1 MPTQLVD
8 TRGNPIEHAALE
20 SPQTAQM
27 ASLHREF
34 ANHPARGL
42 TPQRLHNI
50 FVRAEQGDLS
60 AQADLFDD
68 MEERD
73 AHIHAEMSKR
83 RRAMLTLA
91 WQVSPAR
98 NANAAEIKMAEEVT
112 EWIQDVPDF
121 EDVLLDALSA
131 IGHGYSC
138 QELEWER
145 TGLLW
150 LPGSVTLRPHSWF
163 TLDRETRTNLRLR
176 AGSSMDGEPL
186 TPFGWITHT
195 HKAKSGY
202 LARAGL
208 FRSLAWPYLFRNYS
222 ARDLAEFLEIHGLPL
237 RLGKY
242 PSTATPEERRT
253 LLNAVINIGH
263 AAAGIIPEGMMLD
276 FQEASKGS
284 HDPFAWM
291 IEWCERTVSKA
302 VLGQNVGNDS
312 ARKGSLAGAEA
323 DNDVRIDL
331 LKSDARQLQSTL
343 TRDLIYPMLALNRG
357 LTDIKR
363 CPQFVFEV
371 LEPEDLTAYAEALP
385 KLAGSGLQIPVEW
398 AHKKLNIPLP
408 KDGEA
413 VMTFSRAPAPP
424 VGLRVALRTDTQ
436 IERNPASTLTE
447 NLQTA
452 AADPLRDWL
461 EQIRSMVDQA
471 ESLEALRDTLLSAY
485 GDLDPA
491 ALAGVMQMG
500 LSAAEAG
507 GRFDVSIESDSIQA

>member
-1 MPTQLVD
+1 MPTLLD
-8 TRGNPIEHAALE
+8 ARGNPIQRAALE
-20 SPQTAQM
+20 APQTAQM

-50 FVRAEQGDLS
+50 FVRAEQGDLT

-73 AHIHAEMSKR
+73 AHILAEMGKR

-91 WQVSPAR
+91 WQVAPPR
-98 NANAAEIKMAEEVT
+98 NSNAAETKLAEEVT
-112 EWIQDVPDF
+112 EWLQDVPDF

-131 IGHGYSC
+131 IGHGYAC
-138 QELEWER
+138 QEIEWARE
-145 TGLLW
+145 GSLM

-176 AGSSMDGEPL
+176 AASSMDGEPL
-186 TPFGWITHT
+186 IPFGWIVHT

-202 LARAGL
+202 LARGGL

-222 ARDLAEFLEIHGLPL
+222 GRDLAEFLEIHGLPL

-242 PSTATPEERRT
+242 PTTATPDERRT

-263 AAAGIIPEGMMLD
+263 AAAGIIPEGMMVD
-276 FQEASKGS
+276 FQEAAKGS

-312 ARKGSLAGAEA
+312 ARKGSLAGAEV

-343 TRDLIYPMLALNRG
+343 TRDLIFPMLVMNRG
-357 LTDIKR
+357 ITDIKR

-371 LEPEDLTAYAEALP
+371 VEPEDLKTYADALP

-398 AHKKLNIPLP
+398 AQKKLNIPLP

-424 VGLRVALRTDTQ
+424 AALRAALSAQRT
-436 IERNPASTLTE
+436 IERNPAETLAG
-447 NLQTA
+447 NLQDA
-452 AADPLRDWL
+452 ASDPLRAWL
-461 EQIRSMVDQA
+461 DQIRAMVDQA
-471 ESLEALRDTLLSAY
+471 ESLEALRDMLLASY

-491 ALAGVMQMG
+491 ALAAVMQMG
-500 LSAAEAG
+500 FSAAEAG
-507 GRFDVSIESDSIQA
+507 GRFDVGIESDLIGS

>member
-1 MPTQLVD
+1 MPTLLDARGQPIQREVLD
-8 TRGNPIEHAALE
+8 T
-20 SPQTAQM
+20 PQTAQM

-34 ANHPARGL
+34 ANHPGRGL
-42 TPQRLHNI
+42 TPQRMHTI
-50 FVRAEQGDLS
+50 FLRAEQGDLT

-73 AHIHAEMSKR
+73 AHILAEMGKR
-83 RRAMLTLA
+83 RRAMLTLEWRVA
-91 WQVSPAR
+91 PPR
-98 NANAAEIKMAEEVT
+98 NATAAETRMADEVT
-112 EWIQDVPDF
+112 EWLLDVPDF
-121 EDVLLDALSA
+121 EDVQLDALSA

-138 QELEWER
+138 QELEWQR
-145 TGLLW
+145 TGSLW
-150 LPGSVTLRPHSWF
+150 LPGSVTFRAHSWF

-186 TPFGWITHT
+186 TPFGWIVHT

-202 LARAGL
+202 LARGGL

-242 PSTATPEERRT
+242 PSTATPDERRT

-263 AAAGIIPEGMMLD
+263 AAAGIIPEGMMVD
-276 FQEASKGS
+276 FQEAAKGS

-312 ARKGSLAGAEA
+312 ARKGSLAGSEV

-343 TRDLIYPMLALNRG
+343 TRDLIFPMLALNRG

-363 CPQFVFEV
+363 CPQFLFEV
-371 LEPEDLTAYAEALP
+371 VEPEDMKTYADSLP
-385 KLAGSGLQIPVEW
+385 KLVEGGLQIPVEW
-398 AHKKLNIPLP
+398 AQKKLNIPLP

-424 VGLRVALRTDTQ
+424 VGLRAALRAEQQ
-436 IERNPASTLTE
+436 IDRNPAGTLAG
-447 NLQTA
+447 NLQDA
-452 AADPLRDWL
+452 AADPLRAWL
-461 EQIRSMVDQA
+461 DQIRAMVDQA
-471 ESLEALRDTLLSAY
+471 ESMEALRDMLLASY

-500 LSAAEAG
+500 FSAAEAG
-507 GRFDVSIESDSIQA
+507 GRFDVGIESDLIQS

>member
-1 MPTQLVD
+1 MPKLVD
-8 TRGNPIEHAALE
+8 ARGNPIERQALDA
-20 SPQTAQM
+20 PQTAQV
-27 ASLHREF
+27 AALAREF
-34 ANHPARGL
+34 ANHPGRGL

-50 FVRAEQGDLS
+50 FVGAEQGDLV

-73 AHIHAEMSKR
+73 THILAEMGKR
-83 RRAMLTLA
+83 RRAMLNVA
-91 WQVSPAR
+91 WQVAPPR
-98 NANAAEIKMAEEVT
+98 NASAAEKTLAGEVAE
-112 EWIQDVPDF
+112 WLLDVPDF
-121 EDVLLDALSA
+121 EDVLLDSLSA

-138 QELEWER
+138 QEIEWGREGR
-145 TGLLW
+145 LL
-150 LPGSVTLRPHSWF
+150 LPKSATFRPQSWF
-163 TLDRETRTNLRLR
+163 TVDRETRTNLRLR
-176 AGSSMDGEPL
+176 AGSSMDGDPL
-186 TPFGWITHT
+186 WSFGWIVHT

-202 LARAGL
+202 LARGGL

-242 PSTATPEERRT
+242 PSTSSDVEKRT

-263 AAAGIIPEGMMLD
+263 AAAGIIPEGMMVE
-276 FQEASKGS
+276 FQEAAKGS

-312 ARKGSLAGAEA
+312 ARKGSLAGAEV

-371 LEPEDLTAYAEALP
+371 VEPEDLKTYADALP
-385 KLAGSGLQIPVEW
+385 KLVEGGLQIPVAW
-398 AHKKLNIPLP
+398 AHEKLNIPMP
-408 KDGEA
+408 KDGEP
-413 VMTFSRAPAPP
+413 VMIFTKAPVP
-424 VGLRVALRTDTQ
+424 VGLRAALTAQRQ
-436 IERNPASTLTE
+436 IDRNPAGTLAD
-447 NLQTA
+447 NLQGG
-452 AADPLRDWL
+452 AADPLRAWID
-461 EQIRSMVDQA
+461 QIRTMVDQA
-471 ESLEALRDTLLSAY
+471 DSLEALRDALLSAY

-491 ALAGVMQMG
+491 ALAAVMQMG
-500 LSAAEAG
+500 FAAAVAG
-507 GRFDVSIESDSIQA
+507 GRFDVAVESDLIGQ